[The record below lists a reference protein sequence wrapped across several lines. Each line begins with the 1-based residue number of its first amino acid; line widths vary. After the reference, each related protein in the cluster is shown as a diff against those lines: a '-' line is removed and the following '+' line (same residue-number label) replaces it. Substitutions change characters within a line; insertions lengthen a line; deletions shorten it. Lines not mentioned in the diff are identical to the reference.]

1 MCIEVRN
8 KIAHFPL
15 YFIPYTANSLVNIL
29 HILKF
34 KHCIALHFRI
44 YIFYTFYLYLLLTFT
59 ELVFLSLTLFI
70 LTVVHHDKFLTYL
83 LGNKPISESDS
94 EKLKCY
100 QSGQMGFLFNWLLL
114 FLFLLQL
121 FAN

>member
-70 LTVVHHDKFLTYL
+70 LTVVHHNTTTNSLLTFLAI
-83 LGNKPISESDS
+83 N
-94 EKLKCY
+94 
-100 QSGQMGFLFNWLLL
+100 L
-114 FLFLLQL
+114 FLNLILKS
-121 FAN
+121 